1 MAPKLRLNG
10 HALFVHAAPHR
21 ELPDLPFLVDTG
33 ANVSMLPYNWYMSI
47 PEAERPALA
56 ESPLQIVAGN
66 QSKFNI
72 EGVARFD
79 ICIKDMAYP
88 CLMHVSPDE
97 TSGVLGMDFMV
108 QHRVVVDPSEQRLS
122 INGAPM
128 EVLDFSGKRLNSRVT
143 ATKTIHLQP
152 KERYVV
158 PGLIAGRRDLEERTV
173 VVEGAHSLILRHGAM
188 AARVV
193 ARARNGVVPMEV
205 KNVTDEVQTIHKG
218 TLLGVAF
225 QALEMKPWVDV
236 DLKGSSTAPND
247 VVTKPTDVSD
257 GSTDPS
263 VESTG
268 KTTGHATV
276 HRINVRPPSDGEV
289 LSGDLPEHVQE
300 LYDKHHKD
308 MVLEDNCFI
317 RSY

>member
-1 MAPKLRLNG
+1 MPAGPTGMPTEPKGEADGGAKGASAPPAAPKLRLNG

-21 ELPDLPFLVDTG
+21 DLPDLPFLVDTG
-33 ANVSMLPYNWYMSI
+33 ANVSMLPYNWYMAI

-56 ESPLQIVAGN
+56 ESPLQIMAGN

-108 QHRVVVDPSEQRLS
+108 QHRVVVDPREQRLT

-143 ATKTIHLQP
+143 ATKTVHLQP

-173 VVEGAHSLILRHGAM
+173 VVRCAFSGDASW
-188 AARVV
+188 
-193 ARARNGVVPMEV
+193 RNG
-205 KNVTDEVQTIHKG
+205 G
-218 TLLGVAF
+218 TCNSTSA
-225 QALEMKPWVDV
+225 KRNCTN
-236 DLKGSSTAPND
+236 GSSQR
-247 VVTKPTDVSD
+247 
-257 GSTDPS
+257 
-263 VESTG
+263 
-268 KTTGHATV
+268 H
-276 HRINVRPPSDGEV
+276 
-289 LSGDLPEHVQE
+289 
-300 LYDKHHKD
+300 
-308 MVLEDNCFI
+308 
-317 RSY
+317 